1 MLNNRKARESEW
13 LAQLQKSQLEI
24 ETIKEKNAELQET
37 IDEIQSRF
45 NDATEQWSTTE
56 TSLKQQLKEA
66 FEKPAI
72 QVTGDSTQQK
82 DEHITFLEGQIEGLK
97 AYQQQI
103 FSEHATELKEQKIES
118 ESIVAQLKR
127 DCALSEQQ
135 VEQKDR

>member
-1 MLNNRKARESEW
+1 MLDDRKAREAEW
-13 LAQLQKSQLEI
+13 SAQLQKSQLEI